1 MNKIDKRLH
10 FLLGKVKEEC
20 KKVKELSDYELKNK
34 TLEFKERLKNGETT
48 DDLLPEAFAVCCEAD
63 YRVLGMFPYD
73 VQILGGIALHLC
85 YLCEMN
91 TGEGK
96 TLTATMPLYLNGL
109 TGKSSILVT
118 ANEYLAIRDAQEM
131 GQVYKFLG
139 LSVEAGVKRDTNE
152 KLDNDS
158 KKDVYAADIVYTTHG
173 SLGFDYLLNNLV
185 QSKEDRFMRDF
196 YYVIIDEA
204 DSVLLDSASMPLV
217 ISGSPRV
224 QSNLY
229 GITDFFVTTLVEDVH
244 YEIEDKKVW
253 LTKEGVE
260 YVQRYFRIE
269 NLYGEENYDIL
280 RHVVLAL
287 RAHFLL
293 EKDTDYVVTD
303 KGEVVLLDK
312 STGRK
317 MTGMKLRGGSH
328 QAIEEKEH
336 VELSDE
342 QRSVASITY
351 QNLFN
356 LFPKMSGM
364 SGTIADGKDELL
376 EVYHKQ
382 VVVIPPN
389 KPLARIDLPDQY
401 FKTSEEQFD
410 AVIKETVKRH
420 KTGQPVLLIAS
431 LISDTEM
438 LSKLLV
444 QENIEHSVLNAN
456 NAFWEAEI
464 IKEAG
469 QKNVVTVA
477 TSMAGRGTDIRL
489 GPGVKELGGLCV
501 LGVGRMNNTRDE
513 RQSRG
518 RAGRQ
523 GEPGVSMFYV
533 SLEDDVCEIL
543 GDDFMEKYI
552 EKDKYISKRRIKKLV
567 NKSQKIK
574 EESSVF
580 QRKNSVDYDSVM
592 QRQKTIMYKIRN
604 DLLDGMNLDEDVLK
618 QIYVNNINEF
628 AKDHKKMDDFTM
640 YRYILDNLSYRLKNI
655 TTTSSSNKKEYL
667 KQYADLAFSDKKEL
681 LGNRFSEYCRL
692 CTLKALDDGWIEEVD
707 YLQQLQ
713 AAISGRS
720 TAQRNLLYEYQRE
733 ARLSFRDMEK
743 SIKKAMIRN
752 ILLGEVS
759 FGKDNEM
766 IILYP

>member
-20 KKVKELSDYELKNK
+20 KKVKNLSDYELKNK
-34 TLEFKERLKNGETT
+34 TNEFKRRLSAGETT
-48 DDLLPEAFAVCCEAD
+48 EDILPEAFAVCCEAD

-118 ANEYLAIRDAQEM
+118 ANEYLAIRDAEEM
-131 GQVYKFLG
+131 GQVYEFLG
-139 LSVEAGVKRDTNE
+139 LSVKAGVTRDTNE
-152 KLDNDS
+152 HLNNDQ
-158 KKDVYAADIVYTTHG
+158 KKEIYAADIVYTTHG

-185 QSKEDRFMRDF
+185 HSKEDRFMREL

-229 GITDFFVTTLVEDVH
+229 GITDFFVTTLVEDEH
-244 YEIEDKKVW
+244 YIVEDNKVW
-253 LTKEGVE
+253 LTDKGIE
-260 YVQRYFRIE
+260 YAQHYFRIE
-269 NLYGEENYDIL
+269 NLYSKENFDVL

-287 RAHFLL
+287 RVHYLMD
-293 EKDTDYVVTD
+293 KDVDYVVTD
-303 KGEVVLLDK
+303 SGEIVLLDK

-317 MTGMKLRGGSH
+317 MNGMKLRGGSH
-328 QAIEEKEH
+328 QAIEEKERLK
-336 VELSDE
+336 LSQE

-389 KPLARIDLPDQY
+389 KPMARKDLPDKY

-489 GPGVKELGGLCV
+489 GSGVKELGGLCV
-501 LGVGRMNNTRDE
+501 LGIGRMNNTRDE
-513 RQSRG
+513 RQARG

-523 GEPGVSMFYV
+523 GEPGVSIFYT

-543 GDDFMEKYI
+543 GDEFLEKYI
-552 EKDKYISKRRIKKLV
+552 EKGKYISKRKVKKLI

-574 EESSVF
+574 SESSVF
-580 QRKNSVDYDSVM
+580 QRKNAVDYDSVM
-592 QRQKTIMYKIRN
+592 QRQRTIMYKTRN
-604 DLLDGMNLDEDVLK
+604 DLLDGKSLDENYLLSICEDNIKNFVKSNKKLDSYAVHR
-618 QIYVNNINEF
+618 YV
-628 AKDHKKMDDFTM
+628 
-640 YRYILDNLSYRLKNI
+640 LDNLSYRLQEMDESTKNQKDYLI
-655 TTTSSSNKKEYL
+655 QYSKMAFNNKK
-667 KQYADLAFSDKKEL
+667 KSIGD
-681 LGNRFSEYCRL
+681 RFSEYCRL
-692 CTLKALDDGWIEEVD
+692 CTLRALDDGWVEEVD

-720 TAQRNLLYEYQRE
+720 SAQRNLLFEYQRE
-733 ARLSFRDMEK
+733 ARISFEDMEK

>member
-1 MNKIDKRLH
+1 MNKIDKKLH
-10 FLLGKVKEEC
+10 FLLGKVKEEY
-20 KKVKELSDYELKNK
+20 KKVKNLSDYELKNK
-34 TLEFKERLKNGETT
+34 TNEFKRRLSAGETT
-48 DDLLPEAFAVCCEAD
+48 EDILPEAFAVCCEAD
-63 YRVLGMFPYD
+63 YRVLGMFPFD

-85 YLCEMN
+85 YLAEMN

-118 ANEYLAIRDAQEM
+118 ANEYLAICDAEEM
-131 GQVYKFLG
+131 GQVYEFLG
-139 LSVEAGVKRDTNE
+139 LSVKAGVTRDTNE
-152 KLDNDS
+152 HLNNDQ
-158 KKDVYAADIVYTTHG
+158 KKEIYAADIVYTTHG

-185 QSKEDRFMRDF
+185 HSKEDRFMREL

-229 GITDFFVTTLVEDVH
+229 GITDFFVTTLVEDEH
-244 YEIEDKKVW
+244 YIVEDNKVW
-253 LTKEGVE
+253 LTDKGIE
-260 YVQRYFRIE
+260 YAQRYFRIE
-269 NLYGEENYDIL
+269 NLYSKENFDVL

-287 RAHFLL
+287 RAHYLMD
-293 EKDTDYVVTD
+293 KDVDYVVTD
-303 KGEVVLLDK
+303 SGEIVLLDK

-317 MTGMKLRGGSH
+317 MNGMKLRGGSH
-328 QAIEEKEH
+328 QAIEEKERLK
-336 VELSDE
+336 LSQE

-389 KPLARIDLPDQY
+389 KPMARKDLPDKY

-420 KTGQPVLLIAS
+420 NTGQPVLLIAS

-489 GPGVKELGGLCV
+489 GSGVKELGGLCV
-501 LGVGRMNNTRDE
+501 LGIGRMNNTRDE
-513 RQSRG
+513 RQARG

-523 GEPGVSMFYV
+523 GEPGVSIFYT

-543 GDDFMEKYI
+543 GDDFLEKYI
-552 EKDKYISKRRIKKLV
+552 EKDKHISKRRIKKLI

-574 EESSVF
+574 SESSVF
-580 QRKNSVDYDSVM
+580 QRKNAVDYDSVM
-592 QRQKTIMYKIRN
+592 QRQRTIMYKTRN
-604 DLLDGMNLDEDVLK
+604 DLLDGKSLDENYLLSICEDNIKDFVKSNKKLDSYGVHR
-618 QIYVNNINEF
+618 YV
-628 AKDHKKMDDFTM
+628 
-640 YRYILDNLSYRLKNI
+640 LDNLSYRLQEMDESTKNQKDYLI
-655 TTTSSSNKKEYL
+655 QYSKMAFNTKK
-667 KQYADLAFSDKKEL
+667 KS
-681 LGNRFSEYCRL
+681 LGDRFSEYCRL
-692 CTLKALDDGWIEEVD
+692 CTLRALDDGWVEEVD

-720 TAQRNLLYEYQRE
+720 SAQRNLLFEYQRE
-733 ARLSFRDMEK
+733 ARISFEDMEK

>member
-34 TLEFKERLKNGETT
+34 TIEFKNRLSKGETT

-63 YRVLGMFPYD
+63 YRVLGMFPFD

-85 YLCEMN
+85 YLAEMN

-109 TGKSSILVT
+109 TGKSTILVT
-118 ANEYLAIRDAQEM
+118 ANEYLAIRDAEEM
-131 GQVYKFLG
+131 GQVYEFLG
-139 LSVEAGVKRDTNE
+139 LSVKAGVTRDTNE
-152 KLDNDS
+152 KLDNDQ
-158 KKDVYAADIVYTTHG
+158 KKEIYAGDIVYTTHG

-185 QSKEDRFMRDF
+185 HSKEDRFMREL

-229 GITDFFVTTLVEDVH
+229 GITDFFVTTLVEDEH
-244 YEIEDKKVW
+244 YIVEDNKVW
-253 LTKEGVE
+253 LTDKGIE
-260 YVQRYFRIE
+260 YAQRYFRIE
-269 NLYGEENYDIL
+269 NLYSKENFDVL

-287 RAHFLL
+287 RAHYLMD
-293 EKDTDYVVTD
+293 KDVDYVVTD
-303 KGEVVLLDK
+303 SGEIVLLDK

-317 MTGMKLRGGSH
+317 MNGMKLRGGSH
-328 QAIEEKEH
+328 QAIEEKERLK
-336 VELSDE
+336 LSQE

-410 AVIKETVKRH
+410 AVIQETVKRH

-489 GPGVKELGGLCV
+489 GSGVKELGGLCV
-501 LGVGRMNNTRDE
+501 LGIGRMNNTRDE
-513 RQSRG
+513 RQARG

-523 GEPGVSMFYV
+523 GEPGVSIFYT

-543 GDDFMEKYI
+543 GDDFLEKYI
-552 EKDKYISKRRIKKLV
+552 EKDKHISKRRIKELI

-574 EESSVF
+574 SESSVF
-580 QRKNSVDYDSVM
+580 QRKNAVDYDSVM
-592 QRQKTIMYKIRN
+592 QRQRTIMYKTRN
-604 DLLDGMNLDEDVLK
+604 DLLDGKSLDENYLLSICEDNIKDFVKSNKKLDSYGVHR
-618 QIYVNNINEF
+618 YV
-628 AKDHKKMDDFTM
+628 
-640 YRYILDNLSYRLKNI
+640 LDNLSYRLQKMDESTKNQKDYLI
-655 TTTSSSNKKEYL
+655 QYSKMAFNNKK
-667 KQYADLAFSDKKEL
+667 KSI
-681 LGNRFSEYCRL
+681 GNRFSEYCRL
-692 CTLKALDDGWIEEVD
+692 CTLRALDDGWVEEVD

-720 TAQRNLLYEYQRE
+720 SAQRNLLFEYQRE
-733 ARLSFRDMEK
+733 ARISFEDMER

>member
-1 MNKIDKRLH
+1 MNKIDKKLH

-34 TLEFKERLKNGETT
+34 TNEFKRRLLAGETT
-48 DDLLPEAFAVCCEAD
+48 DDILPEAFAVCCEAD
-63 YRVLGMFPYD
+63 YRVLGMFPFD

-85 YLCEMN
+85 YLAEMN

-109 TGKSSILVT
+109 TGKSTILVT
-118 ANEYLAIRDAQEM
+118 ANEYLAIRDAEEM
-131 GQVYKFLG
+131 GQVYEFLG
-139 LSVEAGVKRDTNE
+139 LSVKAGVTRDTNE
-152 KLDNDS
+152 HLNNDQ
-158 KKDVYAADIVYTTHG
+158 KKEIYAADIVYTTHG

-185 QSKEDRFMRDF
+185 HSKEDRFMREL

-229 GITDFFVTTLVEDVH
+229 GITDFFVTTLVEDEH
-244 YEIEDKKVW
+244 YIVEDNKVW
-253 LTKEGVE
+253 LTDKGIE
-260 YVQRYFRIE
+260 YAQRYFRIE
-269 NLYGEENYDIL
+269 NLYSKENFDVL

-287 RAHFLL
+287 RAHYLMD
-293 EKDTDYVVTD
+293 KDVDYVVTD
-303 KGEVVLLDK
+303 SGEIVLLDK

-317 MTGMKLRGGSH
+317 MNGMKLRGGSH
-328 QAIEEKEH
+328 QAIEEKERLK
-336 VELSDE
+336 LSQE

-389 KPLARIDLPDQY
+389 KPMARKDLPDKY

-410 AVIKETVKRH
+410 AVIQETVRRH

-469 QKNVVTVA
+469 QRNVVTVA

-489 GPGVKELGGLCV
+489 GSGVKELGGLCV
-501 LGVGRMNNTRDE
+501 LGIGRMNNTRDE
-513 RQSRG
+513 RQARG

-523 GEPGVSMFYV
+523 GEPGVSIFYT

-543 GDDFMEKYI
+543 GDDFLEKYI
-552 EKDKYISKRRIKKLV
+552 EKDKHISKRRIKKLI

-574 EESSVF
+574 SESSVF
-580 QRKNSVDYDSVM
+580 QRKNAVDYDSVM
-592 QRQKTIMYKIRN
+592 QRQRTIMYKTRN
-604 DLLDGMNLDEDVLK
+604 DLLDGKSLDENYLLSICEDNIKDFVKSNKKLDSYAVHR
-618 QIYVNNINEF
+618 YV
-628 AKDHKKMDDFTM
+628 
-640 YRYILDNLSYRLKNI
+640 LDNLSYRLQEMDESTKNQKDYLI
-655 TTTSSSNKKEYL
+655 QYSKMAFNNKK
-667 KQYADLAFSDKKEL
+667 KSIGD
-681 LGNRFSEYCRL
+681 RFSEYCRL
-692 CTLKALDDGWIEEVD
+692 CTLRALDDGWIEEVD
-707 YLQQLQ
+707 YHQQLQ

-720 TAQRNLLYEYQRE
+720 SAQRNLLFEYQRE
-733 ARLSFRDMEK
+733 ARISFEDMEK

>member
-1 MNKIDKRLH
+1 MNKIDKKLH

-20 KKVKELSDYELKNK
+20 KKVKCLSDYELKNK
-34 TLEFKERLKNGETT
+34 TLEFKERLNNGETT
-48 DDLLPEAFAVCCEAD
+48 DDILPEAFAVCCEAD

-118 ANEYLAIRDAQEM
+118 ANEYLAIRDAEEM

-139 LSVEAGVKRDTNE
+139 LSVKAGVKRDTNE

-158 KKDVYAADIVYTTHG
+158 KKDVYNADIVYTTHG

-364 SGTIADGKDELL
+364 SGTIKDGKDELL

-420 KTGQPVLLIAS
+420 ETGQPVLLIAS

-513 RQSRG
+513 RQARG

-523 GEPGVSMFYV
+523 GEPGVSIFYT

-543 GDDFMEKYI
+543 GDDFLEKYI

-574 EESSVF
+574 DESAVF
-580 QRKNSVDYDSVM
+580 QRKNSVDYDSVT
-592 QRQKTIMYKIRN
+592 QRQRTIMYRIRN
-604 DLLDGMNLDEDVLK
+604 DLLDGKSLDENVLK

-628 AKDHKKMDDFTM
+628 AKDHKKMDDKTM
-640 YRYILDNLSYRLKNI
+640 YRYILDNLSYRLKELSI
-655 TTTSSSNKKEYL
+655 SSANKKDYL
-667 KQYADLAFSDKKEL
+667 KQYADMAFKDKKQV

-713 AAISGRS
+713 AVISGRS

>member
-96 TLTATMPLYLNGL
+96 TLTATMPMYLNGL

-118 ANEYLAIRDAQEM
+118 ANEYLAIRDAEEM

-158 KKDVYAADIVYTTHG
+158 KKDVYNADIVYTTHG

-364 SGTIADGKDELL
+364 SGTIKDGKEELL

-410 AVIKETVKRH
+410 AVIQETVKRH

-438 LSKLLV
+438 LSKILV

-513 RQSRG
+513 RQARG

-523 GEPGVSMFYV
+523 GEPGISMFYV

-543 GDDFMEKYI
+543 GEDFLDKYI

-604 DLLDGMNLDEDVLK
+604 DLLDGMSLDENVLK

-628 AKDHKKMDDFTM
+628 AKDHKKMDDKTM
-640 YRYILDNLSYRLKNI
+640 YRYILDNLSYRLKELSV
-655 TTTSSSNKKEYL
+655 SSANKKDYL
-667 KQYADLAFSDKKEL
+667 KQYADMAFKDKKQV

>member
-1 MNKIDKRLH
+1 MNKIDKKLH

-34 TLEFKERLKNGETT
+34 TNEFKRRLLAGETT
-48 DDLLPEAFAVCCEAD
+48 DDILPEAFAVCCEAD
-63 YRVLGMFPYD
+63 YRVLGMFPFD

-85 YLCEMN
+85 YLAEMN

-109 TGKSSILVT
+109 TGKSTILVT
-118 ANEYLAIRDAQEM
+118 ANEYLAIRDAEEM
-131 GQVYKFLG
+131 GQVYEFLG
-139 LSVEAGVKRDTNE
+139 LSVKAGVTRDTNE
-152 KLDNDS
+152 HLNNDQ
-158 KKDVYAADIVYTTHG
+158 KKEIYAADIVYTTHG

-185 QSKEDRFMRDF
+185 HSKEDRFMREL

-229 GITDFFVTTLVEDVH
+229 GITDFFVTTLVEDEH
-244 YEIEDKKVW
+244 YIVEDNKVW
-253 LTKEGVE
+253 LTDKGIE
-260 YVQRYFRIE
+260 YAQRYFRIE
-269 NLYGEENYDIL
+269 NLYSKENFDVL

-287 RAHFLL
+287 RAHYLMD
-293 EKDTDYVVTD
+293 KDVDYVVTD
-303 KGEVVLLDK
+303 SGEIVLLDK

-317 MTGMKLRGGSH
+317 MNGMKLRGGSH
-328 QAIEEKEH
+328 QAIEEKERLK
-336 VELSDE
+336 LSQE

-389 KPLARIDLPDQY
+389 KPMVRKDLPDKY

-489 GPGVKELGGLCV
+489 GSGVKELGGLCV
-501 LGVGRMNNTRDE
+501 LGIGRMNNTRDE
-513 RQSRG
+513 RQARG

-523 GEPGVSMFYV
+523 GEPGVSIFYT

-543 GDDFMEKYI
+543 GDDFLEKYI
-552 EKDKYISKRRIKKLV
+552 EKDKHISKRRIKKLI

-574 EESSVF
+574 SESSVF
-580 QRKNSVDYDSVM
+580 QRKNAVDYDSVM
-592 QRQKTIMYKIRN
+592 QRQRTIMYKTRN
-604 DLLDGMNLDEDVLK
+604 DLLDGKSLDENYLLSICEDNIKDFVKSNKKLDSYGVHR
-618 QIYVNNINEF
+618 YV
-628 AKDHKKMDDFTM
+628 
-640 YRYILDNLSYRLKNI
+640 LDNLSYRLQEMDESTKNQKDYLI
-655 TTTSSSNKKEYL
+655 QYSKMAFNNKK
-667 KQYADLAFSDKKEL
+667 KSIGD
-681 LGNRFSEYCRL
+681 RFSEYCRL
-692 CTLKALDDGWIEEVD
+692 CTLRALDDGWVEEVD

-720 TAQRNLLYEYQRE
+720 SAQRNLLFEYQRE
-733 ARLSFRDMEK
+733 ARISFEDMEK

>member
-1 MNKIDKRLH
+1 MNKIDKKLH

-34 TLEFKERLKNGETT
+34 TIEFKNRLSKGETT

-63 YRVLGMFPYD
+63 YRVLGMFPFD

-85 YLCEMN
+85 YLAEMN

-109 TGKSSILVT
+109 TGKSTILVT

-131 GQVYKFLG
+131 GQVYEFLG
-139 LSVEAGVKRDTNE
+139 LSVKAGVTRDTNE
-152 KLDNDS
+152 KLDNDQ
-158 KKDVYAADIVYTTHG
+158 KKEIYAADIVYTTHG

-185 QSKEDRFMRDF
+185 HSKEDRFMREL

-217 ISGSPRV
+217 ISGSPHV

-229 GITDFFVTTLVEDVH
+229 GITDFFVTTLVEDEH
-244 YEIEDKKVW
+244 YIVEDNKVW
-253 LTKEGVE
+253 LTDKGIE
-260 YVQRYFRIE
+260 YAQRYFRIE
-269 NLYGEENYDIL
+269 NLYSKENFDVL

-287 RAHFLL
+287 RAHYLMD
-293 EKDTDYVVTD
+293 KDVDYVVTD
-303 KGEVVLLDK
+303 SGEIVLLDK

-317 MTGMKLRGGSH
+317 MNGMKLRGGSH
-328 QAIEEKEH
+328 QAIEEKERLK
-336 VELSDE
+336 LSQE

-389 KPLARIDLPDQY
+389 KPMARKDLPDKY
-401 FKTSEEQFD
+401 FNTSEEQFD
-410 AVIKETVKRH
+410 AVIQETVRRH

-469 QKNVVTVA
+469 QRNVVTVA

-489 GPGVKELGGLCV
+489 GSGVKELGGLCV
-501 LGVGRMNNTRDE
+501 LGIGRMNNTRDE
-513 RQSRG
+513 RQARG

-523 GEPGVSMFYV
+523 GEPGVSIFYT

-543 GDDFMEKYI
+543 GDDFLEKYI
-552 EKDKYISKRRIKKLV
+552 EKDKHISKRRIKKLI

-574 EESSVF
+574 SESSVF
-580 QRKNSVDYDSVM
+580 QRKNAVDYDSVM
-592 QRQKTIMYKIRN
+592 QRQRTIMYKTRN
-604 DLLDGMNLDEDVLK
+604 DLLDGKSLDENYLLSICEDNIKDFVKSNKKLDSYAVHR
-618 QIYVNNINEF
+618 YV
-628 AKDHKKMDDFTM
+628 
-640 YRYILDNLSYRLKNI
+640 LDNLSYRLQEMDESTKNQKDYLI
-655 TTTSSSNKKEYL
+655 QYSKMAFNNKK
-667 KQYADLAFSDKKEL
+667 KSIGD
-681 LGNRFSEYCRL
+681 RFSEYCRL
-692 CTLKALDDGWIEEVD
+692 CTLRALDDGWIEEVD

-720 TAQRNLLYEYQRE
+720 SAQRNLLFEYQRE
-733 ARLSFRDMEK
+733 ARISFEDMEK

>member
-1 MNKIDKRLH
+1 MNKIDKKLH

-20 KKVKELSDYELKNK
+20 KRVKELSDYELQNK
-34 TLEFKERLKNGETT
+34 TNEFKRRLYAGETT
-48 DDLLPEAFAVCCEAD
+48 EDILPEAFAVCCEAD
-63 YRVLGMFPYD
+63 YRVLGMFPFD

-85 YLCEMN
+85 YLAEMN

-109 TGKSSILVT
+109 TGKSTILVT
-118 ANEYLAIRDAQEM
+118 ANEYLAIRDAEEM
-131 GQVYKFLG
+131 GQVYEFLG
-139 LSVEAGVKRDTNE
+139 LSVKAGVTRDTNE
-152 KLDNDS
+152 HLNNDQ
-158 KKDVYAADIVYTTHG
+158 KKEIYAADIVYTTHG

-185 QSKEDRFMRDF
+185 HSKEDRFMREL

-229 GITDFFVTTLVEDVH
+229 GITDFFVTTLVEDEH
-244 YEIEDKKVW
+244 YIVEDNKVW
-253 LTKEGVE
+253 LTDKGIE
-260 YVQRYFRIE
+260 YAQRYFRIE
-269 NLYGEENYDIL
+269 NLYSKENFDVL

-287 RAHFLL
+287 RAHYLMD
-293 EKDTDYVVTD
+293 KDVDYVVTD
-303 KGEVVLLDK
+303 SGEIVLLDK

-317 MTGMKLRGGSH
+317 MNGMKLRGGSH
-328 QAIEEKEH
+328 QAIEEKERLK
-336 VELSDE
+336 LSQE

-389 KPLARIDLPDQY
+389 KPMARKDLPDKY

-420 KTGQPVLLIAS
+420 NTGQPVLLIAS

-489 GPGVKELGGLCV
+489 GSGVKELGGLCV
-501 LGVGRMNNTRDE
+501 LGIGRMNNTRDE
-513 RQSRG
+513 RQARG

-523 GEPGVSMFYV
+523 GEPGVSIFYT

-543 GDDFMEKYI
+543 GEDFLEKYI
-552 EKDKYISKRRIKKLV
+552 EKDKHISKRRIKKLI

-574 EESSVF
+574 SESSVF
-580 QRKNSVDYDSVM
+580 QRKNAVDYDSVM
-592 QRQKTIMYKIRN
+592 QRQRTIMYKTRN
-604 DLLDGMNLDEDVLK
+604 DLLDGKSLDENYLLSICEDNIKNFVKSNKKLDSYAVHR
-618 QIYVNNINEF
+618 YV
-628 AKDHKKMDDFTM
+628 
-640 YRYILDNLSYRLKNI
+640 LDNLSYRLQEMDESTKNQKDYLI
-655 TTTSSSNKKEYL
+655 QYSKMAFNNKK
-667 KQYADLAFSDKKEL
+667 KSIGD
-681 LGNRFSEYCRL
+681 RFSEYCRL
-692 CTLKALDDGWIEEVD
+692 CTLRALDDGWVEEVD

-720 TAQRNLLYEYQRE
+720 SAQRNLLFEYQRE
-733 ARLSFRDMEK
+733 ARISFEDMEK

>member
-1 MNKIDKRLH
+1 MNKIDKKLH

-48 DDLLPEAFAVCCEAD
+48 DDILPEAFAVCCEAD

-85 YLCEMN
+85 YLAEMN

-118 ANEYLAIRDAQEM
+118 ANEYLAIRDAEEM
-131 GQVYKFLG
+131 GKVYEFLG
-139 LSVEAGVKRDTNE
+139 LSVKAGVTRDTNE
-152 KLDNDS
+152 HLNNDQ
-158 KKDVYAADIVYTTHG
+158 KKEIYAADIVYTTHG

-185 QSKEDRFMRDF
+185 HSKEDRFMREL

-229 GITDFFVTTLVEDVH
+229 GITDFFVTTLVEDEH
-244 YEIEDKKVW
+244 YIVEDNKVW
-253 LTKEGVE
+253 LTDKGIE
-260 YVQRYFRIE
+260 YAQRYFRIE
-269 NLYGEENYDIL
+269 NLYSKENFDVL

-287 RAHFLL
+287 RAHYLMD
-293 EKDTDYVVTD
+293 KDVDYVVTD
-303 KGEVVLLDK
+303 SGEIVLLDK

-317 MTGMKLRGGSH
+317 MNGMKLRGGSH
-328 QAIEEKEH
+328 QAIEEKERLK
-336 VELSDE
+336 LSQE

-389 KPLARIDLPDQY
+389 KPIARIDLPDQY

-410 AVIKETVKRH
+410 AVIQETVKRH
-420 KTGQPVLLIAS
+420 KTGQSVLLIAS

-489 GPGVKELGGLCV
+489 GSGVKELGGLCV
-501 LGVGRMNNTRDE
+501 LGIGRMNNTRDE
-513 RQSRG
+513 RQARG

-523 GEPGVSMFYV
+523 GEPGVSIFYT

-543 GDDFMEKYI
+543 GDDFLEKYI
-552 EKDKYISKRRIKKLV
+552 EKDKHISKRRIKKLI

-574 EESSVF
+574 SESSVF
-580 QRKNSVDYDSVM
+580 QRKNAVDYDSVM
-592 QRQKTIMYKIRN
+592 QRQRTIMYKTRN
-604 DLLDGMNLDEDVLK
+604 DLLDGKSLDENYLLSICEDNIKDFVKSNKKLDSYAVHR
-618 QIYVNNINEF
+618 YV
-628 AKDHKKMDDFTM
+628 
-640 YRYILDNLSYRLKNI
+640 LDNLSYRLQEMDESTKNQKDYLI
-655 TTTSSSNKKEYL
+655 QYSKMAFNNKK
-667 KQYADLAFSDKKEL
+667 KSIGD
-681 LGNRFSEYCRL
+681 RFSEYCRL
-692 CTLKALDDGWIEEVD
+692 CTLKAFDDSWVEEVD

-720 TAQRNLLYEYQRE
+720 SAQRNLLFEYQRE
-733 ARLSFRDMEK
+733 ARISFEDMEK

>member
-20 KKVKELSDYELKNK
+20 TKVKELSDYELKNK
-34 TLEFKERLKNGETT
+34 TNEFKRRLAEGETT

-118 ANEYLAIRDAQEM
+118 ANEYLAIRDAEEM
-131 GQVYKFLG
+131 GQVYEFLG
-139 LSVEAGVKRDTNE
+139 LSVKAGVTRDTNE
-152 KLDNDS
+152 HLNNDQ
-158 KKDVYAADIVYTTHG
+158 KKEIYAADIVYTTHG

-185 QSKEDRFMRDF
+185 HSKEDRFMREL

-229 GITDFFVTTLVEDVH
+229 GITDFFVTTLVEDEH
-244 YEIEDKKVW
+244 YIVEDNKVW
-253 LTKEGVE
+253 LTDKGIE
-260 YVQRYFRIE
+260 YAQRYFRIE
-269 NLYGEENYDIL
+269 NLYSKENFDVL

-287 RAHFLL
+287 RAHYLMD
-293 EKDTDYVVTD
+293 KDVDYVVTD
-303 KGEVVLLDK
+303 SGEIVLLDK

-317 MTGMKLRGGSH
+317 MNGMKLRGGSH
-328 QAIEEKEH
+328 QAIEEKERLK
-336 VELSDE
+336 LSQE

-389 KPLARIDLPDQY
+389 KPMARKDLPDKY

-420 KTGQPVLLIAS
+420 QTGQPVLLIAS

-489 GPGVKELGGLCV
+489 GSGVKELGGLCV
-501 LGVGRMNNTRDE
+501 LGIGRMNNTRDE
-513 RQSRG
+513 RQARG

-523 GEPGVSMFYV
+523 GEPGVSIFYT

-543 GDDFMEKYI
+543 GDDFLEKYI
-552 EKDKYISKRRIKKLV
+552 EKDKHISKRRIKKLI

-574 EESSVF
+574 SESSVF
-580 QRKNSVDYDSVM
+580 QRKNAVDYDSVM
-592 QRQKTIMYKIRN
+592 QRQRTIMYKTRN
-604 DLLDGMNLDEDVLK
+604 DLLDGKSLDENYLLSICEDNIKDFVKSNKKLDSYAVHR
-618 QIYVNNINEF
+618 YV
-628 AKDHKKMDDFTM
+628 
-640 YRYILDNLSYRLKNI
+640 LDNLSYRLQEMDESTKNQKDYLI
-655 TTTSSSNKKEYL
+655 QYSKMAFNTKK
-667 KQYADLAFSDKKEL
+667 KSIGD
-681 LGNRFSEYCRL
+681 RFSEYCRL
-692 CTLKALDDGWIEEVD
+692 CTLRALDDGWVEEVD

-720 TAQRNLLYEYQRE
+720 SAQRNLLFEYQRE
-733 ARLSFRDMEK
+733 ARISFEDMEK

>member
-1 MNKIDKRLH
+1 MNKIDKKLH

-20 KKVKELSDYELKNK
+20 KKVKNLSDYELKNK
-34 TLEFKERLKNGETT
+34 TNEFKRRLSAGETT
-48 DDLLPEAFAVCCEAD
+48 EDILPEAFAVCCEAD
-63 YRVLGMFPYD
+63 YRVLGMFPFD

-85 YLCEMN
+85 YLAEMN

-109 TGKSSILVT
+109 TGKSTILVT
-118 ANEYLAIRDAQEM
+118 ANEYLAIRDAEEM
-131 GQVYKFLG
+131 GQVYEFLG
-139 LSVEAGVKRDTNE
+139 LSVKAGVTRDTNE
-152 KLDNDS
+152 HLNNDQ
-158 KKDVYAADIVYTTHG
+158 KKEIYAADIVYTTHG

-185 QSKEDRFMRDF
+185 HSKEDRFMREL

-229 GITDFFVTTLVEDVH
+229 GITDFFVTTLVEDEH
-244 YEIEDKKVW
+244 YIVEDNKVW
-253 LTKEGVE
+253 LTDKGIE
-260 YVQRYFRIE
+260 YAQRYFRIE
-269 NLYGEENYDIL
+269 NLYSKENFDVL

-287 RAHFLL
+287 RAHYLMD
-293 EKDTDYVVTD
+293 KDVDYVVTD
-303 KGEVVLLDK
+303 SGEIVLLDK

-317 MTGMKLRGGSH
+317 MNGMKLRGGSH
-328 QAIEEKEH
+328 QAIEEKERLK
-336 VELSDE
+336 LSQE

-389 KPLARIDLPDQY
+389 KPMARKDLPDKY

-420 KTGQPVLLIAS
+420 NTGQPVLLIAS

-469 QKNVVTVA
+469 QRNVVTVA

-489 GPGVKELGGLCV
+489 GSGVKELGGLCV
-501 LGVGRMNNTRDE
+501 LGIGRMNNTRDE
-513 RQSRG
+513 RQARG

-523 GEPGVSMFYV
+523 GEPGVSIFYT

-543 GDDFMEKYI
+543 GDEFLEKYV
-552 EKDKYISKRRIKKLV
+552 EKDKHISKHRIKKLI

-574 EESSVF
+574 SESSVF
-580 QRKNSVDYDSVM
+580 QRKNAVDYDSVM
-592 QRQKTIMYKIRN
+592 QRQRTIMYKTRN
-604 DLLDGMNLDEDVLK
+604 DLLDGKSLDENYLLSICEDNIKDFVKSNKKLDSYGVHR
-618 QIYVNNINEF
+618 YV
-628 AKDHKKMDDFTM
+628 
-640 YRYILDNLSYRLKNI
+640 LDNLSYRLQEMDESTKNQKDYLI
-655 TTTSSSNKKEYL
+655 QYSKMAFNTKK
-667 KQYADLAFSDKKEL
+667 KS
-681 LGNRFSEYCRL
+681 LGDRFSEYCRL
-692 CTLKALDDGWIEEVD
+692 CTLRALDDGWVEEVD

-720 TAQRNLLYEYQRE
+720 SAQRNLLFEYQRE
-733 ARLSFRDMEK
+733 ARISFEDMEK

>member
-1 MNKIDKRLH
+1 MNKIDKKLH

-34 TLEFKERLKNGETT
+34 TNEFKRRLADGETT
-48 DDLLPEAFAVCCEAD
+48 EDLLPEAFAVCCEAD
-63 YRVLGMFPYD
+63 YRVLGMFPFD

-85 YLCEMN
+85 YLAEMN

-109 TGKSSILVT
+109 TGKSTILVT
-118 ANEYLAIRDAQEM
+118 ANEYLAIRDAEEM
-131 GQVYKFLG
+131 GQVYEFLG
-139 LSVEAGVKRDTNE
+139 LSVKAGVTRDTNE
-152 KLDNDS
+152 HLNNDQ
-158 KKDVYAADIVYTTHG
+158 KKEIYAADIVYTTHG

-185 QSKEDRFMRDF
+185 HSKEDRFMREL

-229 GITDFFVTTLVEDVH
+229 GITDFFVTTLVEDEH
-244 YEIEDKKVW
+244 YIVEDNKVW
-253 LTKEGVE
+253 LTDKGIE
-260 YVQRYFRIE
+260 YAQRYFRIE
-269 NLYGEENYDIL
+269 NLYSKENFDVL

-287 RAHFLL
+287 RAHYLMD
-293 EKDTDYVVTD
+293 KDVDYVVTD
-303 KGEVVLLDK
+303 SGEIVLLDK

-317 MTGMKLRGGSH
+317 MNGMKLRGGSH
-328 QAIEEKEH
+328 QAIEEKERLK
-336 VELSDE
+336 LSQE

-389 KPLARIDLPDQY
+389 KPMARKDLPDKY

-410 AVIKETVKRH
+410 AVIQETVRRH

-469 QKNVVTVA
+469 QRNVVTVA

-489 GPGVKELGGLCV
+489 GSGVKELGGLCV
-501 LGVGRMNNTRDE
+501 LGIGRMNNTRDE
-513 RQSRG
+513 RQARG

-523 GEPGVSMFYV
+523 GEPGVSIFYT

-543 GDDFMEKYI
+543 GDNFLEKYI
-552 EKDKYISKRRIKKLV
+552 EKDKHISKRRIKKLI

-574 EESSVF
+574 SESSVF
-580 QRKNSVDYDSVM
+580 QRKNAVDYDSVM
-592 QRQKTIMYKIRN
+592 QRQRTIMYKTRN
-604 DLLDGMNLDEDVLK
+604 DLLDGKSLDENYLLSICEDNIKDFVKSNKKLDSYAVHR
-618 QIYVNNINEF
+618 YV
-628 AKDHKKMDDFTM
+628 
-640 YRYILDNLSYRLKNI
+640 LDNLSYRLQEMDESTKNQKDYLI
-655 TTTSSSNKKEYL
+655 QYSKMAFNNKK
-667 KQYADLAFSDKKEL
+667 KS
-681 LGNRFSEYCRL
+681 LGDRFSEYCRL
-692 CTLKALDDGWIEEVD
+692 CTLRALDDGWVEEVD

-720 TAQRNLLYEYQRE
+720 SAQRNLLFEYQRE
-733 ARLSFRDMEK
+733 ARISFEDMER

>member
-1 MNKIDKRLH
+1 MNKIDKKLH

-20 KKVKELSDYELKNK
+20 KKVKDLSDYELKNK
-34 TLEFKERLKNGETT
+34 TNEFKRRLSAGETT
-48 DDLLPEAFAVCCEAD
+48 EDILPEAFAVCCEAD

-118 ANEYLAIRDAQEM
+118 ANEYLAIRDAEEM
-131 GQVYKFLG
+131 GQVYEFLG
-139 LSVEAGVKRDTNE
+139 LSVKAGVTRDTNE
-152 KLDNDS
+152 HLNNDQ
-158 KKDVYAADIVYTTHG
+158 KKEIYAADIVYTTHG

-185 QSKEDRFMRDF
+185 HSKEDRFMREL

-229 GITDFFVTTLVEDVH
+229 GITDFFVTTLVEDEH
-244 YEIEDKKVW
+244 YIVEDNKVW
-253 LTKEGVE
+253 LTDKGIE
-260 YVQRYFRIE
+260 YAQRYFRIDSLYSKE
-269 NLYGEENYDIL
+269 NFDVL

-287 RAHFLL
+287 RAHYLMD
-293 EKDTDYVVTD
+293 KDVDYVVTD
-303 KGEVVLLDK
+303 SGEIVLLDK

-317 MTGMKLRGGSH
+317 MNGMKLRGGSH
-328 QAIEEKEH
+328 QAIEEKERLK
-336 VELSDE
+336 LSQE

-389 KPLARIDLPDQY
+389 KPMARKDFPDKY

-420 KTGQPVLLIAS
+420 QTGQPVLLIAS

-501 LGVGRMNNTRDE
+501 LGIGRMNNTRDE
-513 RQSRG
+513 RQARG

-523 GEPGVSMFYV
+523 GEPGVSIFYT

-543 GDDFMEKYI
+543 GDDFLEKYI
-552 EKDKYISKRRIKKLV
+552 EKDKHISKRRIKKLI

-574 EESSVF
+574 SESSVF
-580 QRKNSVDYDSVM
+580 QRKNAVDYDSVM
-592 QRQKTIMYKIRN
+592 QRQRTIMYKTRN
-604 DLLDGMNLDEDVLK
+604 DLLDGKSLDENYLLSICEDNIKDFVKSNKKLDSYAVHR
-618 QIYVNNINEF
+618 YV
-628 AKDHKKMDDFTM
+628 
-640 YRYILDNLSYRLKNI
+640 LDNLSYRLQEMDESTKNQKDYLI
-655 TTTSSSNKKEYL
+655 QYSKMAFNNKK
-667 KQYADLAFSDKKEL
+667 KS
-681 LGNRFSEYCRL
+681 LGDRFSEYCRL
-692 CTLKALDDGWIEEVD
+692 CTLRALDDGWVEEVD

-720 TAQRNLLYEYQRE
+720 SAQRNLLFEYQRE
-733 ARLSFRDMEK
+733 ARISFEDMEK

>member
-20 KKVKELSDYELKNK
+20 TKVKELSDYELKNK
-34 TLEFKERLKNGETT
+34 TNEFKRRLAEGETT

-63 YRVLGMFPYD
+63 YRVLGMFPFD

-118 ANEYLAIRDAQEM
+118 ANEYLAIRDAKEM
-131 GQVYKFLG
+131 GKVYEFLG
-139 LSVEAGVKRDTNE
+139 LSVKAGVTRDTNE
-152 KLDNDS
+152 HLNNDQ
-158 KKDVYAADIVYTTHG
+158 KKEIYAADIVYTTHG

-185 QSKEDRFMRDF
+185 HSKEDRFMREL

-229 GITDFFVTTLVEDVH
+229 GITDFFVTTLVEDEH
-244 YEIEDKKVW
+244 YIVEDNKVW
-253 LTKEGVE
+253 LTDKGIE
-260 YVQRYFRIE
+260 YAQRYFRIE
-269 NLYGEENYDIL
+269 NLYSKENFDVL

-287 RAHFLL
+287 RAHYLMD
-293 EKDTDYVVTD
+293 KDVDYVVTD
-303 KGEVVLLDK
+303 SGEIVLLDK

-317 MTGMKLRGGSH
+317 MNGMKLRGGSH
-328 QAIEEKEH
+328 QAIEEKERLK
-336 VELSDE
+336 LSQE

-389 KPLARIDLPDQY
+389 KPMARKDLPDKY

-420 KTGQPVLLIAS
+420 NTGQPVLLIAS

-489 GPGVKELGGLCV
+489 GSGVKELGGLCV
-501 LGVGRMNNTRDE
+501 LGIGRMNNTRDE
-513 RQSRG
+513 RQARG

-523 GEPGVSMFYV
+523 GEPGVSIFYT

-543 GDDFMEKYI
+543 GDDFLEKYI
-552 EKDKYISKRRIKKLV
+552 EKDKHISKRRIKKLI

-574 EESSVF
+574 SESSVF
-580 QRKNSVDYDSVM
+580 QRKNAVDYDSVM
-592 QRQKTIMYKIRN
+592 QRQRTIMYKTRN
-604 DLLDGMNLDEDVLK
+604 DLLDGKSLDENYLLSICEDNIKDFVKSNKKLDSYAVHR
-618 QIYVNNINEF
+618 YV
-628 AKDHKKMDDFTM
+628 
-640 YRYILDNLSYRLKNI
+640 LDNLSYRLQKMDESTKNQKDYLI
-655 TTTSSSNKKEYL
+655 QYSKMAFNNKK
-667 KQYADLAFSDKKEL
+667 KSIGD
-681 LGNRFSEYCRL
+681 RFSEYCRL
-692 CTLKALDDGWIEEVD
+692 CTLRALDDGWVEEVD

-720 TAQRNLLYEYQRE
+720 SAQRNLLFEYQRE
-733 ARLSFRDMEK
+733 ARISFEDMEK

>member
-34 TLEFKERLKNGETT
+34 TNEFKRRLAEGETT

-96 TLTATMPLYLNGL
+96 TLTATMPMYLNGL
-109 TGKSSILVT
+109 TQKSSILVT
-118 ANEYLAIRDAQEM
+118 ANEYLAIRDAEEM

-158 KKDVYAADIVYTTHG
+158 KKDVYNADIVYTTHG

-269 NLYGEENYDIL
+269 NLYGEENYDAL

-303 KGEVVLLDK
+303 NGEVVLLDR

-336 VELSDE
+336 LKLSQE

-501 LGVGRMNNTRDE
+501 LGIGRMNNTRDE
-513 RQSRG
+513 RQARG

-523 GEPGVSMFYV
+523 GEPGVSIFYT

-543 GDDFMEKYI
+543 GEDFLDKYI
-552 EKDKYISKRRIKKLV
+552 EKDKYISKRKIKKLV

-592 QRQKTIMYKIRN
+592 QRQKTIMYKTRN
-604 DLLDGMNLDEDVLK
+604 DLLDGMSLDENVLK

-628 AKDHKKMDDFTM
+628 TKDHKKMDDKTM
-640 YRYILDNLSYRLKNI
+640 YRYILDNLSYRLKELSI
-655 TTTSSSNKKEYL
+655 SSANKKDYL
-667 KQYADLAFSDKKEL
+667 KQYADMAFKDKKQV

-743 SIKKAMIRN
+743 SIKNAMIRN

>member
-20 KKVKELSDYELKNK
+20 KKVKELSDFELKNK
-34 TLEFKERLKNGETT
+34 TLEFKERLNNGETT

-73 VQILGGIALHLC
+73 VQILAGIALHLC

-109 TGKSSILVT
+109 TGKSTILVT
-118 ANEYLAIRDAQEM
+118 ANEYLAIRDAEEM
-131 GQVYKFLG
+131 GQVYEFLG
-139 LSVEAGVKRDTNE
+139 LSIKAGVKRDTNE

-158 KKDVYAADIVYTTHG
+158 KKDVYDADIVYTTHG

-185 QSKEDRFMRDF
+185 HSKENRFMRDF

-364 SGTIADGKDELL
+364 SGTIKDGKEELL

-410 AVIKETVKRH
+410 AVIQETVKRH

-513 RQSRG
+513 RQARG

-523 GEPGVSMFYV
+523 GEPGISMFYV

-543 GDDFMEKYI
+543 GEDFLDKYI

-592 QRQKTIMYKIRN
+592 QRQKTIMYKTRN
-604 DLLDGMNLDEDVLK
+604 DLLDGMSLDENVLK

-628 AKDHKKMDDFTM
+628 AKDHKKMDDKTM
-640 YRYILDNLSYRLKNI
+640 YRYILDNLTYRLKELSV
-655 TTTSSSNKKEYL
+655 SSANKKEYL
-667 KQYADLAFSDKKEL
+667 KQYADMAFKDKKQL

>member
-1 MNKIDKRLH
+1 MNKIDKKLH

-34 TLEFKERLKNGETT
+34 TNEFKRRLAAGETT

-63 YRVLGMFPYD
+63 YRVLGMFPFD

-85 YLCEMN
+85 YLAEMN

-109 TGKSSILVT
+109 TGKSTILVT
-118 ANEYLAIRDAQEM
+118 ANEYLAIRDAEEM
-131 GQVYKFLG
+131 GQVYEFLG
-139 LSVEAGVKRDTNE
+139 LSVKAGVTRDTNE
-152 KLDNDS
+152 KLDNDQ
-158 KKDVYAADIVYTTHG
+158 KKEIYAADIVYTTHG

-185 QSKEDRFMRDF
+185 HSKEDRFMREL

-229 GITDFFVTTLVEDVH
+229 GITDFFVTTLVEDEH
-244 YEIEDKKVW
+244 YIVEDNKVW
-253 LTKEGVE
+253 LTDKGIE
-260 YVQRYFRIE
+260 YAQRYFRIE
-269 NLYGEENYDIL
+269 NLYSKENFDVL

-287 RAHFLL
+287 RAHYLMD
-293 EKDTDYVVTD
+293 KDVDYVVTD
-303 KGEVVLLDK
+303 SGEIVLLDK

-317 MTGMKLRGGSH
+317 MNGMKLRGGSH
-328 QAIEEKEH
+328 QAIEEKERLK
-336 VELSDE
+336 LSQE

-389 KPLARIDLPDQY
+389 KPMARKDLPDKY

-420 KTGQPVLLIAS
+420 NTGQPVLLIAS

-469 QKNVVTVA
+469 QRNVVTVA
-477 TSMAGRGTDIRL
+477 TSMAGRGTDIHL

-501 LGVGRMNNTRDE
+501 LGIGRMNNTRDE
-513 RQSRG
+513 RQARG

-523 GEPGVSMFYV
+523 GEPGVSIFYT

-543 GDDFMEKYI
+543 GDEFLEKYV
-552 EKDKYISKRRIKKLV
+552 EKDKRISKHRIKKLI

-574 EESSVF
+574 SESSVF

-592 QRQKTIMYKIRN
+592 QRQRTIMYKTRN
-604 DLLDGMNLDEDVLK
+604 DLLDGKSLDENYLLSICEDNIKDFVKSNKKLDSYAVHR
-618 QIYVNNINEF
+618 YV
-628 AKDHKKMDDFTM
+628 
-640 YRYILDNLSYRLKNI
+640 LDNLSYRLQEMDESTKNQKDYLI
-655 TTTSSSNKKEYL
+655 QYSKMAFMNKK
-667 KQYADLAFSDKKEL
+667 KAIGD
-681 LGNRFSEYCRL
+681 RFSEYCRL
-692 CTLKALDDGWIEEVD
+692 CTLRALDDGWVEEVD

-720 TAQRNLLYEYQRE
+720 SAQRNLLFEYQRE
-733 ARLSFRDMEK
+733 ARISFEDMEK

-752 ILLGEVS
+752 VLLGEVS

>member
-1 MNKIDKRLH
+1 MNKIDKKLH

-20 KKVKELSDYELKNK
+20 KRVKELSDYELQNK
-34 TLEFKERLKNGETT
+34 TNEFKRRLYAGETT
-48 DDLLPEAFAVCCEAD
+48 EDILPEAFAVCCEAD
-63 YRVLGMFPYD
+63 YRVLGMFPFD

-85 YLCEMN
+85 YLAEMN

-109 TGKSSILVT
+109 TGKSTILVT
-118 ANEYLAIRDAQEM
+118 ANEYLAIRDAEEM
-131 GQVYKFLG
+131 GQVYEFLG
-139 LSVEAGVKRDTNE
+139 LSVKAGVTRDTNE
-152 KLDNDS
+152 HLNNDQ
-158 KKDVYAADIVYTTHG
+158 KKEIYAADIVYTTHG

-185 QSKEDRFMRDF
+185 HSKEDRFMREL

-229 GITDFFVTTLVEDVH
+229 GITDFFVTTLVEDEH
-244 YEIEDKKVW
+244 YIVKDNKVW
-253 LTKEGVE
+253 LTDKGIE
-260 YVQRYFRIE
+260 YAQRYFRIE
-269 NLYGEENYDIL
+269 NLYSKENFDVL

-287 RAHFLL
+287 RAHYLMD
-293 EKDTDYVVTD
+293 KDVDYVVTD
-303 KGEVVLLDK
+303 SGEIVLLDK

-317 MTGMKLRGGSH
+317 MNGMKLRGGSH
-328 QAIEEKEH
+328 QAIEEKERLK
-336 VELSDE
+336 LSQE

-389 KPLARIDLPDQY
+389 KPMARKDLPDKY

-420 KTGQPVLLIAS
+420 NTGQPVLLIAS

-456 NAFWEAEI
+456 NTFWEAEI

-489 GPGVKELGGLCV
+489 GSGVKELGGLCV
-501 LGVGRMNNTRDE
+501 LGIGRMNNTRDE
-513 RQSRG
+513 RQARG

-523 GEPGVSMFYV
+523 GEPGVSIFYT

-543 GDDFMEKYI
+543 GEDFLEKYV
-552 EKDKYISKRRIKKLV
+552 EKDKHISKHRIKKLI

-574 EESSVF
+574 SESSVF
-580 QRKNSVDYDSVM
+580 QRKNAVDYDSVM
-592 QRQKTIMYKIRN
+592 QRQRTIMYKTRN
-604 DLLDGMNLDEDVLK
+604 DLLDGKSLDENYLLSICEDNIKNFVKSNKKLDSYAVHR
-618 QIYVNNINEF
+618 YV
-628 AKDHKKMDDFTM
+628 
-640 YRYILDNLSYRLKNI
+640 LDNLSYRLQEMDESTKNQKDYLI
-655 TTTSSSNKKEYL
+655 QYSKMAFNNKK
-667 KQYADLAFSDKKEL
+667 KS
-681 LGNRFSEYCRL
+681 LGDRFSEYCRL
-692 CTLKALDDGWIEEVD
+692 CTLRALDDGWVEEVD

-720 TAQRNLLYEYQRE
+720 SAQRNLLFEYQRE
-733 ARLSFRDMEK
+733 ARISFEDMEK

>member
-1 MNKIDKRLH
+1 MNKIDKKLH

-20 KKVKELSDYELKNK
+20 KKIKNLSDYELKNK
-34 TLEFKERLKNGETT
+34 TNEFKRRLSAGETT
-48 DDLLPEAFAVCCEAD
+48 EDILPEAFAVCCEAD

-85 YLCEMN
+85 YLAEMN

-118 ANEYLAIRDAQEM
+118 VNEYLAIRDAQEM
-131 GQVYKFLG
+131 GQVYEFLG
-139 LSVEAGVKRDTNE
+139 LSVKAGVTRDTNE
-152 KLDNDS
+152 HLNNDQ
-158 KKDVYAADIVYTTHG
+158 KKEIYAADIVYTTHG

-185 QSKEDRFMRDF
+185 HSKEDRFMREL

-229 GITDFFVTTLVEDVH
+229 GITDFFVTTLVEDEH
-244 YEIEDKKVW
+244 YIVEDNKVW
-253 LTKEGVE
+253 LTDKGIE
-260 YVQRYFRIE
+260 YAQRYFRIE
-269 NLYGEENYDIL
+269 NLYSKENFDVL

-287 RAHFLL
+287 RAHYLMD
-293 EKDTDYVVTD
+293 KDVDYVVTD
-303 KGEVVLLDK
+303 SGEIVLLDK

-317 MTGMKLRGGSH
+317 MNGMKLRGGSH
-328 QAIEEKEH
+328 QAIEEKERLK
-336 VELSDE
+336 LSQE

-389 KPLARIDLPDQY
+389 KPMARKDLPDKY

-410 AVIKETVKRH
+410 AVIQETVRRH

-489 GPGVKELGGLCV
+489 GSGVKELGGLCV
-501 LGVGRMNNTRDE
+501 LGIGRMNNTRDE
-513 RQSRG
+513 RQARG

-523 GEPGVSMFYV
+523 GEPGVSIFYT

-543 GDDFMEKYI
+543 GDDFLEKYI
-552 EKDKYISKRRIKKLV
+552 EKDKHISKRRIKKLI

-574 EESSVF
+574 SESSVF
-580 QRKNSVDYDSVM
+580 QRKNAVDYDSVM
-592 QRQKTIMYKIRN
+592 QRQRTIMYKTRN
-604 DLLDGMNLDEDVLK
+604 DLLDGKSLDENYLLSICEDNIKDFVKSNKKLDSYGVHR
-618 QIYVNNINEF
+618 YV
-628 AKDHKKMDDFTM
+628 
-640 YRYILDNLSYRLKNI
+640 LDNLSYRLQEMDESTK
-655 TTTSSSNKKEYL
+655 NKKDYL
-667 KQYADLAFSDKKEL
+667 IQYSKMAFNTKKKS
-681 LGNRFSEYCRL
+681 LGDRFSEYCRL
-692 CTLKALDDGWIEEVD
+692 CTLRALDDGWVEEVD

-720 TAQRNLLYEYQRE
+720 SAQRNLLFEYQRE
-733 ARLSFRDMEK
+733 ARISFEDMEK

>member
-1 MNKIDKRLH
+1 MNKIDKKLH

-20 KKVKELSDYELKNK
+20 KKVKNLSDYELKNK
-34 TLEFKERLKNGETT
+34 TVEFKNRLSKGETT

-63 YRVLGMFPYD
+63 YRVLGMFPFD

-85 YLCEMN
+85 YLAEMN

-118 ANEYLAIRDAQEM
+118 ANEYLTIRDAEEM
-131 GQVYKFLG
+131 GQVYEFLG
-139 LSVEAGVKRDTNE
+139 LSVKAGVTRDTNE
-152 KLDNDS
+152 HLNNDQ
-158 KKDVYAADIVYTTHG
+158 KKEIYAADIVYTTHG

-185 QSKEDRFMRDF
+185 HSKEDRFMREL

-229 GITDFFVTTLVEDVH
+229 GITDFFVTTLVEDEH
-244 YEIEDKKVW
+244 YIVEDNKVW
-253 LTKEGVE
+253 LTDKGIE
-260 YVQRYFRIE
+260 YAQRYFRIE
-269 NLYGEENYDIL
+269 NLYSKENFDVL

-287 RAHFLL
+287 RAHYLMD
-293 EKDTDYVVTD
+293 KDVDYVVTD
-303 KGEVVLLDK
+303 SGEIVLLDK

-317 MTGMKLRGGSH
+317 MNGMKLRGGSH
-328 QAIEEKEH
+328 QAIEEKERLK
-336 VELSDE
+336 LSQE

-389 KPLARIDLPDQY
+389 KPMARKDLPDKY

-420 KTGQPVLLIAS
+420 NTGQPVLLIAS

-489 GPGVKELGGLCV
+489 GSGVKELGGLCV
-501 LGVGRMNNTRDE
+501 LGIGRMNNTRDE
-513 RQSRG
+513 RQARG

-523 GEPGVSMFYV
+523 GEPGVSIFYT

-543 GDDFMEKYI
+543 GDDFLEKYI
-552 EKDKYISKRRIKKLV
+552 EKDKHISKRRIKKLI

-574 EESSVF
+574 SESSVF
-580 QRKNSVDYDSVM
+580 QRKNAVDYDSVM
-592 QRQKTIMYKIRN
+592 QRQRTIMYKTRN
-604 DLLDGMNLDEDVLK
+604 DLLDGKSLDENYLLSICEDNIKDFVKSNKKLDSYGVHR
-618 QIYVNNINEF
+618 YV
-628 AKDHKKMDDFTM
+628 
-640 YRYILDNLSYRLKNI
+640 LDNLSYRLQEMDESTKNQKDYLI
-655 TTTSSSNKKEYL
+655 QYSKMAFNTKK
-667 KQYADLAFSDKKEL
+667 KS
-681 LGNRFSEYCRL
+681 LGDRFSEYCRL
-692 CTLKALDDGWIEEVD
+692 CTLRALDDGWVEEVD

-720 TAQRNLLYEYQRE
+720 SAQRNLLFEYQRE
-733 ARLSFRDMEK
+733 ARISFEDMEK

>member
-1 MNKIDKRLH
+1 MNKIDKKLH
-10 FLLGKVKEEC
+10 LLLGKVKEEC
-20 KKVKELSDYELKNK
+20 KKVKNLSDYELKNK
-34 TLEFKERLKNGETT
+34 TNEFKRRLSAGETT
-48 DDLLPEAFAVCCEAD
+48 EDILPEAFAVCCEAD

-118 ANEYLAIRDAQEM
+118 ANEYLAIRDAKEM
-131 GQVYKFLG
+131 GKVYEFLG
-139 LSVEAGVKRDTNE
+139 LSVKAGVTRDTNE
-152 KLDNDS
+152 HLNNDQ
-158 KKDVYAADIVYTTHG
+158 KKEIYAADIVYTTHG

-185 QSKEDRFMRDF
+185 HSKEDRFMREL

-229 GITDFFVTTLVEDVH
+229 GITDFFVTTLVEDEH
-244 YEIEDKKVW
+244 YIVEDNKVW
-253 LTKEGVE
+253 LTDKGIE
-260 YVQRYFRIE
+260 YAQRYFRIE
-269 NLYGEENYDIL
+269 NLYSKENFDVL

-287 RAHFLL
+287 RAHYLMD
-293 EKDTDYVVTD
+293 KDVDYVVTD
-303 KGEVVLLDK
+303 SGEIVLLDK

-317 MTGMKLRGGSH
+317 MNGMKLRGGSH
-328 QAIEEKEH
+328 QAIEEKERLK
-336 VELSDE
+336 LSQE

-389 KPLARIDLPDQY
+389 KPMARKDLPDKY
-401 FKTSEEQFD
+401 FKTSQEQFD

-420 KTGQPVLLIAS
+420 NTGQPVLLIAS

-489 GPGVKELGGLCV
+489 GSGVKELGGLCV
-501 LGVGRMNNTRDE
+501 LGIGRMNNTRDE
-513 RQSRG
+513 RQARG

-523 GEPGVSMFYV
+523 GEPGVSIFYT

-543 GDDFMEKYI
+543 GDDFLEKYI
-552 EKDKYISKRRIKKLV
+552 EKDKHISKRRIKKLI

-574 EESSVF
+574 SESSVF
-580 QRKNSVDYDSVM
+580 QRKNAVDYDSVM
-592 QRQKTIMYKIRN
+592 QRQRTIMYKTRN
-604 DLLDGMNLDEDVLK
+604 DLLDGKSLDENYLLSICEDNIKDFVKSNKKLDSYAVHR
-618 QIYVNNINEF
+618 YV
-628 AKDHKKMDDFTM
+628 
-640 YRYILDNLSYRLKNI
+640 LDNLSYRLQEMDESTKNQKDYLI
-655 TTTSSSNKKEYL
+655 QYSKMAFNTKK
-667 KQYADLAFSDKKEL
+667 KS
-681 LGNRFSEYCRL
+681 LGDRFSEYCRL
-692 CTLKALDDGWIEEVD
+692 CTLRALDDGWVEEVD

-720 TAQRNLLYEYQRE
+720 SAQRNLLFEYQRE
-733 ARLSFRDMEK
+733 ARISFEDMEK

>member
-1 MNKIDKRLH
+1 MNKIDKKLH

-20 KKVKELSDYELKNK
+20 KKIKNLSDYELKNK
-34 TLEFKERLKNGETT
+34 TNEFKRRLADGETT
-48 DDLLPEAFAVCCEAD
+48 EDILPEAFAVCCEAD

-109 TGKSSILVT
+109 TGKSTILVT
-118 ANEYLAIRDAQEM
+118 ANEYLAIRDAEEM
-131 GQVYKFLG
+131 GQVYEFLG
-139 LSVEAGVKRDTNE
+139 LSVKAGVTRDTNE
-152 KLDNDS
+152 HLNNDQ
-158 KKDVYAADIVYTTHG
+158 KKEIYAADIVYTTHG

-185 QSKEDRFMRDF
+185 HSKEDRFMREL

-229 GITDFFVTTLVEDVH
+229 GITDFFVTTLVEDEH
-244 YEIEDKKVW
+244 YIVEDNKVW
-253 LTKEGVE
+253 LTDKGIE
-260 YVQRYFRIE
+260 YAQRYFRIE
-269 NLYGEENYDIL
+269 NLYSKENFDVL

-287 RAHFLL
+287 RAHYLMD
-293 EKDTDYVVTD
+293 KDVDYVVTD
-303 KGEVVLLDK
+303 SGEIVLLDK

-317 MTGMKLRGGSH
+317 MNGMKLRGGSH
-328 QAIEEKEH
+328 QAIEEKERLK
-336 VELSDE
+336 LSQE

-382 VVVIPPN
+382 VVVIPSN
-389 KPLARIDLPDQY
+389 KPMARKDLPDKY

-420 KTGQPVLLIAS
+420 NTGQPVLLIAS

-489 GPGVKELGGLCV
+489 GSGVKELGGLCV
-501 LGVGRMNNTRDE
+501 LGIGRMNNTRDE
-513 RQSRG
+513 RQARG

-523 GEPGVSMFYV
+523 GEPGVSIFYT

-543 GDDFMEKYI
+543 GDDFLEKYI
-552 EKDKYISKRRIKKLV
+552 EKDKHISKRRIKKLI

-574 EESSVF
+574 SESSVF
-580 QRKNSVDYDSVM
+580 QRKNAVDYDSVM
-592 QRQKTIMYKIRN
+592 QRQRTIMYKTRN
-604 DLLDGMNLDEDVLK
+604 DLLDGKSLDENYLLSICEDNIKDFVKSNKKLDSYGVHR
-618 QIYVNNINEF
+618 YV
-628 AKDHKKMDDFTM
+628 
-640 YRYILDNLSYRLKNI
+640 LDNLSYRLQEMDESTKNQKDYLI
-655 TTTSSSNKKEYL
+655 QYSKMAFNTKK
-667 KQYADLAFSDKKEL
+667 KSIGD
-681 LGNRFSEYCRL
+681 RFSEYCRL
-692 CTLKALDDGWIEEVD
+692 CTLRALDDGWVEEVD

-720 TAQRNLLYEYQRE
+720 SAQRNLLFEYQRE
-733 ARLSFRDMEK
+733 ARISFEDMEK

>member
-1 MNKIDKRLH
+1 MNKIDKKLH

-20 KKVKELSDYELKNK
+20 KKVKNLSDYELKNK
-34 TLEFKERLKNGETT
+34 TNEFKRRLSAGETT
-48 DDLLPEAFAVCCEAD
+48 EDILPEAFAVCCEAD

-109 TGKSSILVT
+109 TGKSTILVT
-118 ANEYLAIRDAQEM
+118 ANEYLAIRDAEEM
-131 GQVYKFLG
+131 GQVYEFLG
-139 LSVEAGVKRDTNE
+139 LSVKAGVTRDTNE
-152 KLDNDS
+152 HLNNDQ
-158 KKDVYAADIVYTTHG
+158 KKEIYAADIVYTTHG

-185 QSKEDRFMRDF
+185 HSKEDRFMREL

-229 GITDFFVTTLVEDVH
+229 GITDFFVTTLVEDEH
-244 YEIEDKKVW
+244 YIVEDNKVW
-253 LTKEGVE
+253 LTDKGIE
-260 YVQRYFRIE
+260 YAQRYFRIDSLYSKE
-269 NLYGEENYDIL
+269 NFDVL

-287 RAHFLL
+287 RAHYLMD
-293 EKDTDYVVTD
+293 KDVDYVVTD
-303 KGEVVLLDK
+303 SGEIVLLDK

-317 MTGMKLRGGSH
+317 MNGMKLRGGSH
-328 QAIEEKEH
+328 QAIEEKERLK
-336 VELSDE
+336 LSQE

-389 KPLARIDLPDQY
+389 KPMARKDLPDKY

-420 KTGQPVLLIAS
+420 NTGQPVLLIAS

-469 QKNVVTVA
+469 QRNVVTVA
-477 TSMAGRGTDIRL
+477 TSMAGRGTDIHL

-501 LGVGRMNNTRDE
+501 LGIGRMNNTRDE
-513 RQSRG
+513 RQARG

-523 GEPGVSMFYV
+523 GEPGVSIFYT

-543 GDDFMEKYI
+543 GDEFLEKYI
-552 EKDKYISKRRIKKLV
+552 EKGKHISNRKIRKLI

-580 QRKNSVDYDSVM
+580 QRKNAVDYDSVM
-592 QRQKTIMYKIRN
+592 QRQRTIMYKTRN
-604 DLLDGMNLDEDVLK
+604 DLLDGKSLDENSLLMICEENIKSYLK
-618 QIYVNNINEF
+618 SNKYLNDFDIHRYV
-628 AKDHKKMDDFTM
+628 
-640 YRYILDNLSYRLKNI
+640 LDNLSYRLQEMDKSTKNQ
-655 TTTSSSNKKEYL
+655 KEYL
-667 KQYADLAFSDKKEL
+667 IQYSKMAFMNKKKI
-681 LGNRFSEYCRL
+681 LGDRFSEYCRL
-692 CTLKALDDGWIEEVD
+692 CTLKALDDSWVEEVD

-720 TAQRNLLYEYQRE
+720 SAQRNLLFEYQRE
-733 ARLSFRDMEK
+733 AKISFEDMEK

>member
-1 MNKIDKRLH
+1 MNKIDKKLH

-20 KKVKELSDYELKNK
+20 KKVKDLSDYELKNK
-34 TLEFKERLKNGETT
+34 TNEFKRRLSAGETT

-63 YRVLGMFPYD
+63 YRVLGMFPFD

-85 YLCEMN
+85 YLAEMN

-109 TGKSSILVT
+109 TGKSTILVT
-118 ANEYLAIRDAQEM
+118 ANEYLAIRDAEEM
-131 GQVYKFLG
+131 GQVYEFLG
-139 LSVEAGVKRDTNE
+139 LSVKAGVTRDTNE
-152 KLDNDS
+152 HLNNDQ
-158 KKDVYAADIVYTTHG
+158 KKEIYAADIVYTTHG

-185 QSKEDRFMRDF
+185 HSKEDRFMREL

-229 GITDFFVTTLVEDVH
+229 GITDFFVTTLVEDEH
-244 YEIEDKKVW
+244 YIVEDNKVW
-253 LTKEGVE
+253 LTDKGIE
-260 YVQRYFRIE
+260 YAQRYFRIE
-269 NLYGEENYDIL
+269 NLYSKENFDVL

-287 RAHFLL
+287 RAHYLMD
-293 EKDTDYVVTD
+293 KDVDYVVTD
-303 KGEVVLLDK
+303 SGEIVLLDK

-317 MTGMKLRGGSH
+317 MNGMKLRGGSH
-328 QAIEEKEH
+328 QAIEEKERLK
-336 VELSDE
+336 LSQE

-389 KPLARIDLPDQY
+389 KPMARKDLPDKY

-410 AVIKETVKRH
+410 AVIKETVRRH
-420 KTGQPVLLIAS
+420 NTGQPVLLIAS

-489 GPGVKELGGLCV
+489 GSGVKELGGLCV
-501 LGVGRMNNTRDE
+501 LGIGRMNNTRDE
-513 RQSRG
+513 RQARG

-523 GEPGVSMFYV
+523 GEPGVSIFYT

-543 GDDFMEKYI
+543 GDDFLEKYV
-552 EKDKYISKRRIKKLV
+552 EKDKHISKRRIKKLI

-574 EESSVF
+574 SESSVF
-580 QRKNSVDYDSVM
+580 QRKNAVDYDSVM
-592 QRQKTIMYKIRN
+592 QRQRTIMYKTRN
-604 DLLDGMNLDEDVLK
+604 DLLDGKSLDENYLLSICEDNIKDFVKSNKKLDSYAVHR
-618 QIYVNNINEF
+618 YV
-628 AKDHKKMDDFTM
+628 
-640 YRYILDNLSYRLKNI
+640 LDNLSYRLQEMDESTKNQKDYLI
-655 TTTSSSNKKEYL
+655 QYSKMAFMNKK
-667 KQYADLAFSDKKEL
+667 KAIGD
-681 LGNRFSEYCRL
+681 RFSEYCRL
-692 CTLKALDDGWIEEVD
+692 CTLRALDDGWVEEVD

-720 TAQRNLLYEYQRE
+720 SAQRNLLFEYQRE
-733 ARLSFRDMEK
+733 ARISFEDMEK

>member
-20 KKVKELSDYELKNK
+20 KKVKELSDFELKNK
-34 TLEFKERLKNGETT
+34 TLEFKERLNNGETT

-96 TLTATMPLYLNGL
+96 TLTATMPMYLNGL

-118 ANEYLAIRDAQEM
+118 ANEYLAIRDAEEM

-158 KKDVYAADIVYTTHG
+158 KKDVYNADIVYTTHG

-364 SGTIADGKDELL
+364 SGTIKDGKEELL

-420 KTGQPVLLIAS
+420 ETGQPVLLIAS

-513 RQSRG
+513 RQARG

-523 GEPGVSMFYV
+523 GEPGISMFYV

-543 GDDFMEKYI
+543 GEDFLDKYI

-580 QRKNSVDYDSVM
+580 QRKSSVDYDSVM
-592 QRQKTIMYKIRN
+592 QRQKTIMYKTRN
-604 DLLDGMNLDEDVLK
+604 DLLDGMSLDENVLK

-628 AKDHKKMDDFTM
+628 AKDHKKMDDKTM
-640 YRYILDNLSYRLKNI
+640 YRYILDNLSYRLKELSI
-655 TTTSSSNKKEYL
+655 SSTNKKDYL
-667 KQYADLAFSDKKEL
+667 KQYADMAFKDKKQV

>member
-1 MNKIDKRLH
+1 MNKIDKKLH

-34 TLEFKERLKNGETT
+34 TLEFKERLNNGETT
-48 DDLLPEAFAVCCEAD
+48 DDILPEAFAVCCEAD

-96 TLTATMPLYLNGL
+96 TLTATLPLYLNGL

-118 ANEYLAIRDAQEM
+118 ANEYLAIRDAEEM

-364 SGTIADGKDELL
+364 SGTIKDGKDELL

-420 KTGQPVLLIAS
+420 ETGQPVLLIAS

-513 RQSRG
+513 RQARG

-592 QRQKTIMYKIRN
+592 QRQKTIMYKTRN
-604 DLLDGMNLDEDVLK
+604 DLLDGMSLDENVLK

-640 YRYILDNLSYRLKNI
+640 YRYILDNLSYRLKELSI
-655 TTTSSSNKKEYL
+655 SSANKKDYL
-667 KQYADLAFSDKKEL
+667 KQYADMAFKDKKQL

>member
-1 MNKIDKRLH
+1 
-10 FLLGKVKEEC
+10 
-20 KKVKELSDYELKNK
+20 
-34 TLEFKERLKNGETT
+34 
-48 DDLLPEAFAVCCEAD
+48 
-63 YRVLGMFPYD
+63 MFPYD

-118 ANEYLAIRDAQEM
+118 ANEYLAIRDAEEM
-131 GQVYKFLG
+131 GQVYEFLG
-139 LSVEAGVKRDTNE
+139 LSVKAGVTRDTNE
-152 KLDNDS
+152 HLNNDQ
-158 KKDVYAADIVYTTHG
+158 KKEIYAADIVYTTHG

-185 QSKEDRFMRDF
+185 HSKEDRFMREL

-229 GITDFFVTTLVEDVH
+229 GITDFFVTTLVEDEH
-244 YEIEDKKVW
+244 YIVEDNKVW
-253 LTKEGVE
+253 LTDKGIE
-260 YVQRYFRIE
+260 YAQRYFRIDSLYSKE
-269 NLYGEENYDIL
+269 NFDVL

-287 RAHFLL
+287 RAHYLMD
-293 EKDTDYVVTD
+293 KDVDYVVTD
-303 KGEVVLLDK
+303 SGKIVLLDK

-317 MTGMKLRGGSH
+317 MNGMKLRGGSH
-328 QAIEEKEH
+328 QAIEEKERLK
-336 VELSDE
+336 LSQE

-389 KPLARIDLPDQY
+389 KPMARKDLPDKY

-420 KTGQPVLLIAS
+420 NTGQPVLLIAS

-489 GPGVKELGGLCV
+489 GSGVKELGGLCV
-501 LGVGRMNNTRDE
+501 LGIGRMNNTRDE
-513 RQSRG
+513 RQARG

-523 GEPGVSMFYV
+523 GEPGVSIFYT

-543 GDDFMEKYI
+543 GDDFLEKYI
-552 EKDKYISKRRIKKLV
+552 EKDKHISKRRIKKLI

-574 EESSVF
+574 SESSVF
-580 QRKNSVDYDSVM
+580 QRKNAVDYDSVM
-592 QRQKTIMYKIRN
+592 QRQRTIMYKTRN
-604 DLLDGMNLDEDVLK
+604 DLLDGKSLDENYLLSICEDNIKDFVKSNKKLDSYAVHR
-618 QIYVNNINEF
+618 YV
-628 AKDHKKMDDFTM
+628 
-640 YRYILDNLSYRLKNI
+640 LDNLSYRLQEMDESTKNQKDYLI
-655 TTTSSSNKKEYL
+655 QYSKMAFNTKK
-667 KQYADLAFSDKKEL
+667 KS
-681 LGNRFSEYCRL
+681 LGDRFSEYCRL
-692 CTLKALDDGWIEEVD
+692 CTLRALDDGWVEEVD

-720 TAQRNLLYEYQRE
+720 SAQRNLLFEYQRE
-733 ARLSFRDMEK
+733 ARISFEDMEK

>member
-34 TLEFKERLKNGETT
+34 TNEFKRRLAEGETT
-48 DDLLPEAFAVCCEAD
+48 DDILPEAFAVCCEAD
-63 YRVLGMFPYD
+63 YRVLGMFPFD

-109 TGKSSILVT
+109 TGKSTILVT

-131 GQVYKFLG
+131 GQVYEFLG
-139 LSVEAGVKRDTNE
+139 LSVKAGVTRDTNE
-152 KLDNDS
+152 RLDNDQ
-158 KKDVYAADIVYTTHG
+158 KKEIYAADIVYTTHG

-185 QSKEDRFMRDF
+185 HSKEERFMREL

-229 GITDFFVTTLVEDVH
+229 GITDFFVTTLVEDEH
-244 YEIEDKKVW
+244 YIVEDNKVW
-253 LTKEGVE
+253 LTDKGIE
-260 YVQRYFRIE
+260 YAQRYFRIE
-269 NLYGEENYDIL
+269 NLYSKENFDVL

-287 RAHFLL
+287 RAHYLMD
-293 EKDTDYVVTD
+293 KDVDYVVTD
-303 KGEVVLLDK
+303 SGEIVLLDK

-317 MTGMKLRGGSH
+317 MNGMKLRGGSH
-328 QAIEEKEH
+328 QAIEEKERLK
-336 VELSDE
+336 LSQE

-382 VVVIPPN
+382 VVIIPPN
-389 KPLARIDLPDQY
+389 KPLARKDLPDKY

-420 KTGQPVLLIAS
+420 NTGQPVLLIAS

-489 GPGVKELGGLCV
+489 GSGVKELGGLCV
-501 LGVGRMNNTRDE
+501 LGIGRMNNTRDE
-513 RQSRG
+513 RQARG

-523 GEPGVSMFYV
+523 GEPGVSIFYT

-543 GDDFMEKYI
+543 GDDFLEKYI
-552 EKDKYISKRRIKKLV
+552 EKDKHISKRRIKKLI

-574 EESSVF
+574 SESSVF
-580 QRKNSVDYDSVM
+580 QRKNAVDYDSVM
-592 QRQKTIMYKIRN
+592 QRQRTIMYKTRN
-604 DLLDGMNLDEDVLK
+604 DLLDGKSLDENYLLSICEDNIKDFMKSNKKLDSYGVHR
-618 QIYVNNINEF
+618 YV
-628 AKDHKKMDDFTM
+628 
-640 YRYILDNLSYRLKNI
+640 LDNLSYRLQEMDESAKNQ
-655 TTTSSSNKKEYL
+655 KEYL
-667 KQYADLAFSDKKEL
+667 IQYSKMAFNNKKKS
-681 LGNRFSEYCRL
+681 LGDRFSEYCRL
-692 CTLKALDDGWIEEVD
+692 CTLRALDDGWVEEVD

-720 TAQRNLLYEYQRE
+720 SAQRNLLFEYQRE
-733 ARLSFRDMEK
+733 ARISFEDMEK

>member
-1 MNKIDKRLH
+1 
-10 FLLGKVKEEC
+10 
-20 KKVKELSDYELKNK
+20 
-34 TLEFKERLKNGETT
+34 
-48 DDLLPEAFAVCCEAD
+48 
-63 YRVLGMFPYD
+63 
-73 VQILGGIALHLC
+73 
-85 YLCEMN
+85 MN

-118 ANEYLAIRDAQEM
+118 ANEYLAIRDAEEM
-131 GQVYKFLG
+131 GQVYEFLG
-139 LSVEAGVKRDTNE
+139 LSVKAGVTRDTNE
-152 KLDNDS
+152 HLNNDQ
-158 KKDVYAADIVYTTHG
+158 KKEIYAADIVYTTHG

-185 QSKEDRFMRDF
+185 HSKEDRFMREL

-217 ISGSPRV
+217 ISGSSRV

-229 GITDFFVTTLVEDVH
+229 GITDFFVTTLVEDEH
-244 YEIEDKKVW
+244 YIVEDNKVW
-253 LTKEGVE
+253 LTDKGIE
-260 YVQRYFRIE
+260 YAQRYFRIE
-269 NLYGEENYDIL
+269 NLYSKENFDVL
-280 RHVVLAL
+280 RHVILAL
-287 RAHFLL
+287 RAHYLMD
-293 EKDTDYVVTD
+293 KDVDYVVTD
-303 KGEVVLLDK
+303 SGEIVLLDK

-317 MTGMKLRGGSH
+317 MKGMKLRGGSH
-328 QAIEEKEH
+328 QAIEEKERLK
-336 VELSDE
+336 LSQE

-389 KPLARIDLPDQY
+389 KPMARKDLPDKY

-420 KTGQPVLLIAS
+420 NTGQPVLLIAS

-489 GPGVKELGGLCV
+489 GSGVKELGGLCV
-501 LGVGRMNNTRDE
+501 LGIGRMNNTRDE
-513 RQSRG
+513 RQARG

-523 GEPGVSMFYV
+523 GEPGVSIFYT

-543 GDDFMEKYI
+543 GEDFLEKYV
-552 EKDKYISKRRIKKLV
+552 EKDKHISKHRIKKLI

-574 EESSVF
+574 SESSVF
-580 QRKNSVDYDSVM
+580 QRKNAVDYDSVM
-592 QRQKTIMYKIRN
+592 QRQRTIMYKTRN
-604 DLLDGMNLDEDVLK
+604 DLLDGKSLDENYLLSICEDNIKDFVKSNKKLDSYAVHR
-618 QIYVNNINEF
+618 YV
-628 AKDHKKMDDFTM
+628 
-640 YRYILDNLSYRLKNI
+640 LDNLSYRLQEMDESTKNQKDYLI
-655 TTTSSSNKKEYL
+655 QYSKMAFNNKK
-667 KQYADLAFSDKKEL
+667 KSIGD
-681 LGNRFSEYCRL
+681 RFSEYCRL
-692 CTLKALDDGWIEEVD
+692 CTLRALDDGWVEEVD

-720 TAQRNLLYEYQRE
+720 SAQRNLLFEYQRE
-733 ARLSFRDMEK
+733 ARISFEDMEK